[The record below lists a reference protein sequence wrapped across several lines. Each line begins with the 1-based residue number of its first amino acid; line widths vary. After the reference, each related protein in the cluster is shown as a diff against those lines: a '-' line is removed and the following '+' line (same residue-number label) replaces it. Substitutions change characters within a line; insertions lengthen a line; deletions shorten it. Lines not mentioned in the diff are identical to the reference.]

1 MGRERRVVIS
11 IFGIGVL
18 ISILFISIPEA
29 QAELFTLEDENSVV
43 TIEVDSQDGVN
54 SWNVD
59 SGDNLFQQQ
68 FWFRI
73 CEDSREFS
81 IDTLTRDSTEHTDE
95 DADGDKDTLT
105 IFLSGEGI
113 LIDISW
119 TLKGGPIGSGASTIL
134 ETINITNEDAAC
146 EDIDFF
152 QYTDLELA
160 GVDQPEVLDDTVEIL
175 GVDSNLAFQSDAGS
189 SALSETVVSPI
200 PDRHEVSFFGVEA
213 PFNLLIKL
221 NDGDATDLNNENG
234 PISGDDIIWAFQW
247 DFELAG
253 PFFDEQTKELVEGET
268 VQILKCK
275 RIGPLVT
282 GITGSILPCEPLFTG
297 TNPASGHEPPTI
309 GMNLRGNYQI
319 VENGICIDAKCWTV
333 TENFHVDFEL
343 VELFT
348 SEHTISN
355 TIYCSRGVDTCNH
368 ITLSAGPYHENTR
381 NFDEALW
388 NVSVDKNLLGELT
401 VTKDDPDGYLG
412 VTTCTA
418 QITLEERWFTSCT
431 IDFKLPTPG
440 GFMLGV
446 QVQDNYKGVRNWFFN
461 DGIEIIDTYGYPSV
475 DTEFESSLDV
485 PRLCLS
491 DDPNKRTSCAF
502 AKKVQLEIERAE
514 KLLT

>member
-1 MGRERRVVIS
+1 MGRERGIVFT
-11 IFGIGVL
+11 IFGIMVL

-29 QAELFTLEDENSVV
+29 QAVEVPITLKDGNSEIIIILDSQKGLNSW
-43 TIEVDSQDGVN
+43 TVDS
-54 SWNVD
+54 S
-59 SGDNLFQQQ
+59 DNLFQQQ

-81 IDTLTRDSTEHTDE
+81 INTLTRVSTVLEDLDSDSVDDTLTVFFEG
-95 DADGDKDTLT
+95 DGL
-105 IFLSGEGI
+105 

-134 ETINITNEDAAC
+134 ETINITNDDAEC
-146 EDIDFF
+146 KDIDFF

-160 GVDQPEVLDDTVEIL
+160 GIDQPEVLDDTVEIL
-175 GVDSNLAFQSDAGS
+175 GGNSNIAFQSDAGS

-200 PDRHEVSFFGVEA
+200 PDRHEVSFFGVES

-221 NDGDATDLNNENG
+221 NDEDATDLNNEKG

-253 PFFDEQTKELVEGET
+253 LNGNEGET

-282 GITGSILPCEPLFTG
+282 GITGSILPCEPIVKTP
-297 TNPASGHEPPTI
+297 TPAGGHEPPTI

-319 VENGICIDAKCWTV
+319 VENGICIDDQCWTV
-333 TENFHVDFEL
+333 TENFHVGFEL

-355 TIYCSRGVDTCNH
+355 TIYCSRGVNTCNH

-388 NVSVDKNLLGELT
+388 TVSADKNDEGGLD
-401 VTKDDPDGYLG
+401 VTKYDPDGYLG
-412 VTTCTA
+412 VVTCTS

-446 QVQDNYKGVRNWFFN
+446 QVQDYYKGVRNWFF
-461 DGIEIIDTYGYPSV
+461 
-475 DTEFESSLDV
+475 
-485 PRLCLS
+485 
-491 DDPNKRTSCAF
+491 
-502 AKKVQLEIERAE
+502 Q
-514 KLLT
+514 